1 MSFDDINEEKDF
13 DLEDIITKV
22 VNMREED
29 GTLIITKY
37 NVKWLI

>member
-1 MSFDDINEEKDF
+1 MSFQEIDHEKDF
-13 DLEDIITKV
+13 DLEDIINKI